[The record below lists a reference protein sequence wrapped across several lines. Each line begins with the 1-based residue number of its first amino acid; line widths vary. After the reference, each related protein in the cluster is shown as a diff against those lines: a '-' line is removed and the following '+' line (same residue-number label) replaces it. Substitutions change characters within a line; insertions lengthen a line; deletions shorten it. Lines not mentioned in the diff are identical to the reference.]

1 MIVADFRDKRNDHK
15 RERIT
20 NGCAPFFA
28 SLRMLSYMKNALS
41 KLQIALLYAS
51 FLRTDYLAI
60 LQCLDD
66 INT

>member
-1 MIVADFRDKRNDHK
+1 MVAL
-15 RERIT
+15 
-20 NGCAPFFA
+20 PFCISQDA
-28 SLRMLSYMKNALS
+28 ELYENALS
-41 KLQIALLYAS
+41 KVQIALLYAS

>member
-1 MIVADFRDKRNDHK
+1 M
-15 RERIT
+15 ERIT

-41 KLQIALLYAS
+41 KVQIALLYAS

>member
-1 MIVADFRDKRNDHK
+1 MFVTNWISTTKIQK
-15 RERIT
+15 ISEIT
-20 NGCAPFFA
+20 NFF
-28 SLRMLSYMKNALS
+28 RHYFLSRTEVELYENALS
-41 KLQIALLYAS
+41 KVQITLLYAS

>member
-1 MIVADFRDKRNDHK
+1 MVAL
-15 RERIT
+15 
-20 NGCAPFFA
+20 PFCISQNA
-28 SLRMLSYMKNALS
+28 ELYENALS
-41 KLQIALLYAS
+41 KVQITLLYAS

>member
-1 MIVADFRDKRNDHK
+1 MVAL
-15 RERIT
+15 
-20 NGCAPFFA
+20 PFFA
-28 SLRMLSYMKNALS
+28 SLRMLSYMKITLS
-41 KLQIALLYAS
+41 KVQIALLYAS